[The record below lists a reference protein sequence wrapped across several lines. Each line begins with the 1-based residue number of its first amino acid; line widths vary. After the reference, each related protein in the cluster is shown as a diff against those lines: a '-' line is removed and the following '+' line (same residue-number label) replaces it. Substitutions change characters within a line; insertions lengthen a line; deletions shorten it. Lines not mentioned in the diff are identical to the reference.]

1 VAPKRQSDR
10 LPRLSR
16 GLTAL
21 PILVVLLGGAPGCR
35 KSLPQAIEIQSSWT
49 VTPPQPIVGADVTAD
64 LILAGENGQ
73 SLSGAVIQFEGHMDH
88 PGMAP
93 VIAQAQDMRN
103 GHYSGTMRLTM
114 AGNWTLIATG
124 QLPGGIRFHRPLGV
138 LSARLADSP

>member
-1 VAPKRQSDR
+1 M
-10 LPRLSR
+10 
-16 GLTAL
+16 
-21 PILVVLLGGAPGCR
+21 VLLGAVPSCR
-35 KSLPQAIEIQSSWT
+35 QSPPRAVEIQSTWA

-64 LILAGENGQ
+64 LTLAGESGQ
-73 SLSGAVIQFEGHMDH
+73 PLSGAVIQFEGHMDH

-93 VIAQAQDMRN
+93 VIVKAQDMSN

-124 QLPGGIRFHRPLGV
+124 QLAGGTRFYRQLGA